1 MSKIIRILSWNVNG
15 IRAVHKKGFL
25 DWLAKER
32 PDILCIQETK
42 ASIEQL
48 SEDLLAP
55 NGYTSYWNSAV
66 RKGYSGVSI
75 YTKTPALNVKDYMG
89 IPEFDHEGRFL
100 RVDFDEFVLMNVYF
114 PNGKMG
120 SERLKFKLDFY
131 DAFLDYIERLR
142 EQKRSVV
149 FLGDVNT
156 AHQEIDLARPKENS
170 KVSGFLPIERQ
181 WIDTTVAK
189 GYLDTFRKFNGDLVQ
204 YSWWDMKS
212 GARNRNIGWRID
224 YVFVSADLEKL
235 HQTGLYSHR
244 RPRFGPLSCRDR
256 FGDANGFLIRVSIV
270 WLLVG
275 SHAVIR
281 EILFNLLREKLNMSD
296 SNQPWYLNTTFR
308 RLYQRKGVFVH
319 EVGVL

>member
-66 RKGYSGVSI
+66 RKGYSGVAI

-89 IPEFDHEGRFL
+89 IPEFDQEGRFL
-100 RVDFDEFVLMNVYF
+100 RVDFSEFVLMNVYF
-114 PNGKMG
+114 PNGKTG

-131 DAFLDYIERLR
+131 DAFLEYIERLR

-189 GYLDTFRKFNGDLVQ
+189 GYLDTFRKLNGDLVQ

-224 YVFVSADLEKL
+224 YVFVSADLEK
-235 HQTGLYSHR
+235 HVR
-244 RPRFGPLSCRDR
+244 RAFILTDVQGSDHCP
-256 FGDANGFLIRVSIV
+256 
-270 WLLVG
+270 VG
-275 SHAVIR
+275 IDL
-281 EILFNLLREKLNMSD
+281 ETQIDF
-296 SNQPWYLNTTFR
+296 
-308 RLYQRKGVFVH
+308 
-319 EVGVL
+319 

>member
-1 MSKIIRILSWNVNG
+1 MSKVIRILSWNVNG
-15 IRAVHKKGFL
+15 IRAIHKKGFL

-55 NGYTSYWNSAV
+55 NGYTSYWSSAV

-75 YTKTPALNVKDYMG
+75 YTKTAAIDVKNSMG

-142 EQKRSVV
+142 EQKLSVI

-170 KVSGFLPIERQ
+170 KVSGFLPVERQ

-224 YVFVSADLEKL
+224 YVFVSADLEKRI
-235 HQTGLYSHR
+235 R
-244 RPRFGPLSCRDR
+244 RAFILTDVQGSDHCPVGIDLETQM
-256 FGDANGFLIRVSIV
+256 GF
-270 WLLVG
+270 
-275 SHAVIR
+275 
-281 EILFNLLREKLNMSD
+281 
-296 SNQPWYLNTTFR
+296 
-308 RLYQRKGVFVH
+308 
-319 EVGVL
+319 